1 MEFISEELNEYC
13 LKHSDKEDDL
23 LNEVSRQTHLRTT
36 QPRMLSGHLQGA
48 FLSMISE
55 LAKPKIILEIGTFTG
70 YSALCLAKGL
80 QPNGKLITIDT
91 NPETALLAQ
100 DFFKRSAYKDRIEF
114 ILGKAAE
121 VIATLPHN
129 YDLVFIDADK
139 KNYVA
144 YYDLVFDKL
153 NKGGLIMAD
162 NVLWSGKILDLQ
174 KNKDEDTLAIDAF
187 NKKIAADTRVEKL
200 MLPLRDGVTL
210 IRKK

>member
-1 MEFISEELNEYC
+1 MEFISDELNEYC

-23 LNEVSRQTHLRTT
+23 LNEVNRQTHLRTT
-36 QPRMLSGHLQGA
+36 QPRMLSGHLQGS
-48 FLSMISE
+48 FLSMIAM
-55 LAKPKIILEIGTFTG
+55 LVKPTNILEIGTFTG

-80 QPNGKLITIDT
+80 QPEGKLITIDT

-100 DFFKRSAYKDRIEF
+100 DFFKRSAYAHRIEF

-121 VIATLPHN
+121 VIVTLPQKF
-129 YDLVFIDADK
+129 DLVFIDADK
-139 KNYVA
+139 KNYA
-144 YYDLVFDKL
+144 KYYDLVFDKL
-153 NKGGLIMAD
+153 NKGGLILAD

-187 NKKIAADTRVEKL
+187 NKKIAADARVEKL

>member
-1 MEFISEELNEYC
+1 MEFISDELSEYC
-13 LKHSDKEDDL
+13 LRHSDKEDEL
-23 LNEVSRQTHLRTT
+23 LNEVGRQTHLRTT
-36 QPRMLSGHLQGA
+36 QPRMLSGHLQGS
-48 FLSMISE
+48 FLSMIAI
-55 LAKPKIILEIGTFTG
+55 LAKPLNILEIGTFTG

-100 DFFKRSAYKDRIEF
+100 DFFKRSAYSKQIEF
-114 ILGKAAE
+114 ILGKALE
-121 VIATLPHN
+121 VIAKLPQN
-129 YDLVFIDADK
+129 FDLVFIDADK
-139 KNYVA
+139 KNYA
-144 YYDLVFDKL
+144 TYYDLVFDKL
-153 NKGGLIMAD
+153 NKGGLILAD

>member
-1 MEFISEELNEYC
+1 MDFISDELNEYC
-13 LKHSDKEDDL
+13 LKHSDAEDAL

-36 QPRMLSGHLQGA
+36 QPRMLSGHLQGS
-48 FLSMISE
+48 FLSVISV
-55 LAKPKIILEIGTFTG
+55 LAKPVNILEVGTFTG

-80 QPNGKLITIDT
+80 KSDGKLITIDT
-91 NPETALLAQ
+91 NPETAVMAK
-100 DFFKRSAYKDRIEF
+100 DFFDRSAYKDQIEF

-121 VIATLPHN
+121 VIPTLN
-129 YDLVFIDADK
+129 YKFDLAFIDADK
-139 KNYVA
+139 KNYA
-144 YYDLVFDKL
+144 LYYDLIFDKL
-153 NKGGLIMAD
+153 NAGGLIMAD

-174 KNKDEDTLAIDAF
+174 KNKDEDTLALDAF